1 MVAAS
6 SIQWCR
12 VAWDGWMDAV
22 NKLRRVFFCLRNPI
36 FSNGVLFL
44 MTFPNTPARKINT
57 FLHL

>member
-22 NKLRRVFFCLRNPI
+22 NKLRRVFFCLRNEKSYFLQWSTFFND
-36 FSNGVLFL
+36 FSQY
-44 MTFPNTPARKINT
+44 TS
-57 FLHL
+57 